1 MTRQL
6 LCSAVLSLVFSAAA
20 QAGAPLKIL
29 FLGDNGHHRPAERFR
44 QIQPVLSQRGIELVY
59 TDAVKAL
66 NAATLSKYD
75 GLLIYANTEKITPEQ
90 EKALLDYVASGK
102 GFVPIHCASYCFV
115 NSPKYVELVGAQFQ
129 KHGAG
134 VFRTTIAQPDHPVM
148 KGYRGFESWD
158 ETYVHTRHNTK
169 DRVVLEQRDQEPWTW
184 VRTHG
189 KGRVF
194 YTAWGHDER
203 TWGNEGFQELL
214 ERGIRWACGDE
225 NPRDSL
231 RSSGGLNEPP
241 AMTTVPKDL
250 PPFKYVDAKVPFYP
264 AGKKWGTIEKTTMPM
279 QLPVD
284 AAESMK
290 HMVHPVDFELNLFAS
305 DPDIKRPLCM
315 NWDERGRLW
324 IAESV
329 DYPNERK
336 RMGEGRDRIVICEDT
351 DGDGRAD
358 KFKVFADK
366 LSIPTSFVFHRK
378 GIVVTQAP
386 DTLYLADND
395 GDDVCDERTVLFTGW
410 NTQDTHAGPSNLV
423 WGFDNWIYGICG
435 YSGFVGTVGGERHS
449 FKQGFFRFKV
459 TQSDEQANAK
469 PQAAKLEFLR
479 STNNNSWGVGF
490 SEDGLLF
497 GSTANGNPSMF
508 LPIPNRY
515 YESVRGWSSKV
526 LGGIAGNAPMHPITD
541 KVRQVDYHG
550 HFTAG
555 AGHALYTARNY
566 PKQYWNRTAFVCE
579 PTGHLVATF
588 VLDRQGADF
597 RSRNAWN
604 LLASD
609 DEWTSPTMAE
619 VGPDGNVWIIDWYNY
634 IVQHNPT
641 PVGFKTGKGNAY
653 ETPLR
658 DKTHGRIYRLAMKN
672 GRAGGV
678 SPLLGSAGDKAS
690 KQGTDDPRSPAYTL
704 KDATPEKLVATL
716 KHGNMFWRKHA
727 QRLLIERGDMD
738 VTPALVK
745 LARDDSV
752 DDIGLNVGAAH
763 AMWTLKALN
772 VLDVDS
778 RHSTIIGYNREA
790 KDAIVAA
797 LRHKSAAVRRAAA
810 QSLPRDAWS
819 AARIFDERVLADEDA
834 QVRLAALLTLAEI
847 PLQRGTPI
855 HLVRMLQRPENLDDP
870 WLPDALTAAAAAHE
884 ALFLSAAASSKLAFA
899 PRAQQIIGTVAEHH
913 GRAAPT
919 KTVAFLLSPL
929 TIAHPETAEV
939 IVAGLAKGW
948 PPGKTVEFDAQADA
962 EFSAVLSRLP
972 NNGRAD
978 LLKLAVRWGHTGIAK
993 QLAETT
999 RKLLA
1004 AVADEAKGDAERLD
1018 AARQAVE
1025 TQPGDDDTALKLLAA
1040 VSPRSSPA
1048 LATGLIDALAA
1059 SQAPGFGAALVKK
1072 MPSLSPAARTA
1083 AVRVLLGRSESTQ
1096 ALLDALDKGQV
1107 QLTELSLDQKQS
1119 LAQHP
1124 SKKIAFRARRLLERG
1139 GGLPSA
1145 DRQKVLDQ
1153 LQPLVMKTGDAAG
1166 GKLAFKK
1173 HCAACH
1179 THSGEGTKIG
1189 PDLTGMAVHPKHEL
1203 LVQIIDPSRSVEGNY
1218 RLYQV
1223 LTEDGRSMNGLLAS
1237 ETKTS
1242 LELYDSQGK
1251 KHILQREDV
1260 AQLIATPKSLM
1271 PDGFEKTLNETELV
1285 DLLEFLTQRGKFLP
1299 LPLAKAANVVSTRGM
1314 FYSEDAPA
1322 ERLIFKDW
1330 GPKEFEGVPFHL
1342 VDPEGERTPNAI
1354 MLYGPQGKLPPKMPK
1369 SVSLVCNA
1377 SAKAIHMLSGV
1388 SGWGFPYSDKGS
1400 LTMIVRLHYK
1410 DGATEDHELKNGE
1423 HFADYIRRVE
1433 VPGSKFAFALRG
1445 QQLRYLSVLPRRDE
1459 VIERIELVKG
1469 TDATA
1474 PIVMAVTVETR

>member
-1 MTRQL
+1 MTRRL
-6 LCSAVLSLVFSAAA
+6 LCSAVFSLLFAAA
-20 QAGAPLKIL
+20 ADAGMPLKIL
-29 FLGDNGHHRPAERFR
+29 FLGDNGHHRPAERYR
-44 QIQPVLSQRGIELVY
+44 QIEPVLSQRGIELVY
-59 TDAVKAL
+59 ADTAKAL
-66 NAATLSKYD
+66 NADTLSKYA
-75 GLLIYANTEKITPEQ
+75 GLLVYANIEKITPEQ
-90 EKALLDYVASGK
+90 EKALLDYVAAGK
-102 GFVPIHCASYCFV
+102 GFIPIHCASFCFL

-129 KHGAG
+129 KHGTG
-134 VFRTTIAQPDHPVM
+134 VFRTTVTEPDHPVM
-148 KGYRGFESWD
+148 KGYRSFESWD

-169 DRVVLEQRDQEPWTW
+169 DRVVLEHRDKEPWTW

-194 YTAWGHDER
+194 YTAWGHDQR

-231 RSSGGLNEPP
+231 RSSSGFKEPP
-241 AMTTVPKDL
+241 EMTSLPKN
-250 PPFKYVDAKVPFYP
+250 PKPFEYVEAKVPFYP
-264 AGKKWGTIEKTTMPM
+264 AGKKWGTISKTTMPM
-279 QLPVD
+279 QRPVD
-284 AAESMK
+284 AVESMK
-290 HMVHPVDFELNLFAS
+290 HMVHPVDFEVKLFAS
-305 DPDIKRPLCM
+305 EPDIKRPICM

-324 IAESV
+324 IVESV
-329 DYPNERK
+329 DYPNELKRK
-336 RMGEGRDRIVICEDT
+336 GEGRDRLVICEDT

-366 LSIPTSFVFHRK
+366 LSIPTSFVFYRK
-378 GIVVTQAP
+378 GVIVMQAP

-395 GDDVCDERTVLFTGW
+395 GDEVCDERTVLFTGW
-410 NTQDTHAGPSNLV
+410 NTYDTHAGPSNLV

-435 YSGFVGTVGGERHS
+435 YSGFNGTVGDERHS

-459 TQSDEQANAK
+459 TQSREQANAK

-497 GSTANGNPSMF
+497 GSTANGNPSMY

-515 YESVRGWSSKV
+515 YEAVRGWSSEV

-550 HFTAG
+550 RFTAG
-555 AGHALYTARNY
+555 AGHALYTARTY
-566 PKQYWNRTAFVCE
+566 PKNYWNRTAFVCE

-609 DEWTSPTMAE
+609 DEWTSPIMAE

-641 PVGFKTGKGNAY
+641 PAGFKTGKGAAY

-658 DKTHGRIYRLAMKN
+658 DKTHGRIYRLVMKN
-672 GRAGGV
+672 QHDGRAGGV
-678 SPLLGSAGDKAS
+678 SPPSA
-690 KQGTDDPRSPAYTL
+690 Q
-704 KDATPEKLVATL
+704 PEALVATL
-716 KHGNMFWRKHA
+716 NNDNLLWRKHA

-745 LARDDSV
+745 LARNESV
-752 DDIGLNVGAAH
+752 DEIGLNVGAIH
-763 AMWTLKALN
+763 ALWTLKGLG
-772 VLDVDS
+772 VLDVES
-778 RHSTIIGYNREA
+778 THSTVIGYNRES
-790 KDAIVAA
+790 KDTVLEA
-797 LRHKSAAVRRAAA
+797 LKHKSPGVRRAAV
-810 QSLPRDAWS
+810 QVLPREAWS
-819 AARIFDERVLADEDA
+819 AARIFDSGILSDSDD

-847 PLQRGTPI
+847 SDRNTAVQ
-855 HLVRMLQRPENLDDP
+855 LVRLLQQPDNLNDP
-870 WLPDALTAAAAAHE
+870 WLPDAITAAAAACPDSI
-884 ALFLSAAASSKLAFA
+884 FLSTAAVSKQAFA
-899 PRAQQIIGTVAEHH
+899 PRARQIIGTVAEHYAR
-913 GRAAPT
+913 GAPT
-919 KTVAFLLSPL
+919 KTVAFLFSPL
-929 TIAHPETAEV
+929 SVAHPETAEV
-939 IVAGLAKGW
+939 IIAGLAKGW
-948 PPGKTVEFDAQADA
+948 PQGKTVEFDGQAEA
-962 EFSAVLSRLP
+962 EFNNVLSRLP

-978 LLKLAVRWGHTGIAK
+978 LLKLAVRLGHRGIAK

-1004 AVADEAKGDAERLD
+1004 AVADEDKDDAERL
-1018 AARQAVE
+1018 AAAKQAVD
-1025 TQPGDDDTALKLLAA
+1025 TQPGDDDTTVKLLAA
-1040 VSPRSSPA
+1040 VTPRSSPA
-1048 LATGLIDALAA
+1048 LATGLIDALSA
-1059 SQAPGFGAALVKK
+1059 SQASGLGAALVKK
-1072 MPSLSPAARTA
+1072 MPSLSPAARAA
-1083 AVRVLLGRSESTQ
+1083 AVRVLLSRSESIL
-1096 ALLDALDKGQV
+1096 ALIEGVDQGKI
-1107 QLTELSLDQKQS
+1107 QLTELSLDQKQA
-1119 LAQHP
+1119 LADHP
-1124 SKKIAFRARRLLERG
+1124 NKKIAFRARRLMERG

-1145 DRQKVLDQ
+1145 DRQKVLQQ
-1153 LQPLVMKTGDAAG
+1153 LEPLVAKTGDPAA

-1271 PDGFEKTLNETELV
+1271 PDGFEKTLSETELI

-1299 LPLAKAANVVSTRGM
+1299 LALAKAANVISTRGM
-1314 FYSEDAPA
+1314 FYSEDAPL

-1377 SAKAIHMLSGV
+1377 PAKAIHLLSGV
-1388 SGWGFPYSDKGS
+1388 SGWGFPYSEKGS
-1400 LTMIVRLHYK
+1400 LTMTVRLHYK

-1423 HFADYIRRVE
+1423 HFADYIRRVD

-1445 QQLRYLSVLPRRDE
+1445 QQLRFLSVLPRRDE

-1469 TDATA
+1469 TDITA
-1474 PIVMAVTVETR
+1474 PVVMAVTVETR

>member
-1 MTRQL
+1 MTCRL
-6 LCSAVLSLVFSAAA
+6 LCSAVFTLLCAAVA
-20 QAGAPLKIL
+20 DAGMPLKIL
-29 FLGDNGHHRPAERFR
+29 FLGDNGPHRPAERYR
-44 QIQPVLSQRGIELVY
+44 QIQPLLSQRGIELVY
-59 TDAVKAL
+59 ADTAKAL
-66 NAATLSKYD
+66 NADTLSKYD
-75 GLLIYANTEKITPEQ
+75 GLLVYANIEKITPEQ
-90 EKALLDYVASGK
+90 EQALLDYVASGK
-102 GFVPIHCASYCFV
+102 GFIPIHCASFCFL

-129 KHGAG
+129 KHGTG
-134 VFRTTIAQPDHPVM
+134 VFRTTVAEPDHPVM

-169 DRVVLEQRDQEPWTW
+169 DRVVLEHRDKEPWTW

-194 YTAWGHDER
+194 YTAWGHDQR

-231 RSSGGLNEPP
+231 RSSGGLKEPP
-241 AMTTVPKDL
+241 EMTSLPKD
-250 PPFKYVDAKVPFYP
+250 PKPFEYVEAKVPFYP
-264 AGKKWGTIEKTTMPM
+264 AGKKWGTISKTTMPM
-279 QLPVD
+279 QRPVD

-290 HMVHPVDFELNLFAS
+290 HMVHPVDFEVKLFAS
-305 DPDIKRPLCM
+305 DPDIKRPICM

-324 IAESV
+324 IVESV
-329 DYPNERK
+329 DYPNELKRK
-336 RMGEGRDRIVICEDT
+336 GEGRDRIVICEDT

-366 LSIPTSFVFHRK
+366 LSIPTSFVFYRK
-378 GIVVTQAP
+378 GVIVMQAP

-395 GDDVCDERTVLFTGW
+395 GDEVCDQRTVLFTGW
-410 NTQDTHAGPSNLV
+410 NTYDTHAGPSNLV

-435 YSGFVGTVGGERHS
+435 YSGFNGTVGDEQHS

-459 TQSDEQANAK
+459 TQSEEQANAK

-497 GSTANGNPSMF
+497 GSTANGNPSMY

-550 HFTAG
+550 RFTAG
-555 AGHALYTARNY
+555 AGHALYTARTY
-566 PKQYWNRTAFVCE
+566 PKNYWNRTAFVCE

-588 VLDRQGADF
+588 VLERQGADF

-609 DEWTSPTMAE
+609 DEWTSPIMAE

-641 PVGFKTGKGNAY
+641 PAGFKTGKGAAY

-658 DKTHGRIYRLAMKN
+658 DKTHGRIYRLVMKDR
-672 GRAGGV
+672 RAGGV
-678 SPLLGSAGDKAS
+678 SPPSEGPSH
-690 KQGTDDPRSPAYTL
+690 TL
-704 KDATPEKLVATL
+704 KDATPEKLAATL
-716 KHGNMFWRKHA
+716 KHDNLFWRKHA
-727 QRLLIERGDMD
+727 QRLLVQRGDLD
-738 VTPALVK
+738 VAPALFK
-745 LARDDSV
+745 LARDAAV
-752 DDIGLNVGAAH
+752 DEIGLNAGAVH
-763 AMWTLKALN
+763 ALWTLHGLGSFDDPRNKAA
-772 VLDVDS
+772 
-778 RHSTIIGYNREA
+778 E
-790 KDAIVAA
+790 AA
-797 LRHKSAAVRRAAA
+797 LAALQHKSAAVRRAAA
-810 QSLPRDAWS
+810 QVMPRGEAAS
-819 AARIFDERVLADEDA
+819 AALIPLLDDPDA
-834 QVRLAALLTLAEI
+834 QVRMAALLALAEMPADARAGQAI
-847 PLQRGTPI
+847 AAALEKSANQA
-855 HLVRMLQRPENLDDP
+855 DA
-870 WLPDALTAAAAAHE
+870 WLPDAITAAAARHDIHFLEAFLAAKKAPERRSTDVIAVVVEHYARTGNAE
-884 ALFLSAAASSKLAFA
+884 ALPALLGKLSD
-899 PRAQQIIGTVAEHH
+899 AE
-913 GRAAPT
+913 PQ
-919 KTVAFLLSPL
+919 
-929 TIAHPETAEV
+929 TAELV
-939 IVAGLAKGW
+939 LAALAKGW
-948 PPGKTVEFDAQADA
+948 PRAKEANLNPDA
-962 EFSAVLSRLP
+962 EQAMGRLFKSLP
-972 NNGRAD
+972 ASGKGH
-978 LLKLAVRWGHTGIAK
+978 LLKLATALGSTTFTKQLTEISKTLLSVVDNEDKSEAERLAAAK
-993 QLAETT
+993 QAVGILPDSDETAG
-999 RKLLA
+999 KLLA
-1004 AVADEAKGDAERLD
+1004 AV
-1018 AARQAVE
+1018 
-1025 TQPGDDDTALKLLAA
+1025 T
-1040 VSPRSSPA
+1040 PRSSPT
-1048 LATGLIDALAA
+1048 LATGLIDALSA
-1059 SQAPGFGAALVKK
+1059 SQAPGLGAALVKK
-1072 MPSLSPAARTA
+1072 MPSLSPAARVA
-1083 AVRVLLGRSESTQ
+1083 AVRVLLSRSESIL
-1096 ALLDALDKGQV
+1096 ALIEGVDQGKI

-1119 LAQHP
+1119 LADHP
-1124 SKKIAFRARRLLERG
+1124 NKKVAFRARRLLERG

-1145 DRQKVLDQ
+1145 DRQKVLEQ
-1153 LQPLVMKTGDAAG
+1153 LEPLLARTGDPAA

-1223 LTEDGRSMNGLLAS
+1223 LTEDGRSMSGLLAS

-1271 PDGFEKTLNETELV
+1271 PDGFEKTLNETELI

-1299 LPLAKAANVVSTRGM
+1299 LSLAKAANVISTRGM

-1377 SAKAIHMLSGV
+1377 PAKAIHLLSGV
-1388 SGWGFPYSDKGS
+1388 SGWGFPYSEKGS
-1400 LTMIVRLHYK
+1400 LTMTVRLHYK

-1423 HFADYIRRVE
+1423 HFADYIRRVD
-1433 VPGSKFAFALRG
+1433 VPGSKFAFALRA
-1445 QQLRYLSVLPRRDE
+1445 QQLRFLSLLPRRDE

-1469 TDATA
+1469 TDITA
-1474 PIVMAVTVETR
+1474 PVVMAITVETR